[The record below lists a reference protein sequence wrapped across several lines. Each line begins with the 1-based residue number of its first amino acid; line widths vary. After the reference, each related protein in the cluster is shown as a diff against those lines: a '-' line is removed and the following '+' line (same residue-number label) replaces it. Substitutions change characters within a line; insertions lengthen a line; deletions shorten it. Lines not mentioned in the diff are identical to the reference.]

1 MCDGRGRKISD
12 AFNTRTR
19 DVFIS
24 RALLF
29 NIFSGVCV
37 CVNMTLKKASY

>member
-24 RALLF
+24 RALF

-37 CVNMTLKKASY
+37 CVNMTLKKASH